1 MLTLLYF
8 VNALLM
14 IGLPLGLGAFLA
26 RRYRVSW
33 RLYLI
38 GAATFVLSQIGHI
51 PFNQL
56 VLVPLTKG
64 WPQTAMLIAFSL
76 SAGLFEEP
84 ARYLVYRFWIRRA
97 RAWHEAVMFGAG
109 HGGGEAII
117 FGALA
122 LMGAI
127 NILVLQSVDVTTLG
141 MTPQQLEAA
150 RTGLQAALSVPWYMT
165 LLGAVERVWAMIF
178 HMSAAVL
185 VLQVFH
191 RRNILWLLAAI
202 LWHTVLNAVALL
214 VATSAGPLWSEA
226 ALGGLALIS
235 LVILYLLRDPPVP
248 EGAAAPPPEPLPAP
262 VTGPLEPAPLT
273 DEALKETRYQ

>member
-1 MLTLLYF
+1 MLTVLRF

-26 RRYRVSW
+26 RRLRVSW

-56 VLVPLTKG
+56 ILTPLTKG
-64 WPQTAMLIAFSL
+64 WPQTAVFFAFAL

-84 ARYLVYRFWIRRA
+84 ARYLVYRFWIQGA
-97 RAWHEAVMFGAG
+97 RSWREAVMFGAG

-117 FGALA
+117 AGALV
-122 LMGAI
+122 LMGAV
-127 NILVLQSVDVTTLG
+127 NILVLQSVDMTTLG
-141 MTPQQLEAA
+141 LTPEQLEAA
-150 RTGLQAALSVPWYMT
+150 QTGLHAALSVPWYMT
-165 LLGAVERVWAMIF
+165 LLGAVERVWAMLF

-185 VLQVFH
+185 VLQVF
-191 RRNILWLLAAI
+191 RRANWLWLAAAI
-202 LWHTVLNAVALL
+202 LWHAAQNAVGLL
-214 VATSAGPLWSEA
+214 VATAAGPLWSEA
-226 ALGGLALIS
+226 ALGGLALVS
-235 LVILYLLRDPPVP
+235 LAIMYLLREPPVP

-273 DEALKETRYQ
+273 EEALKETRYQ